1 MPHIRML
8 SIKAQGIKTG
18 NMKQVEH
25 SIRYRQAHSTSRQQ
39 QTGALLMVMAVMLSV
54 VLLGVWLTMMHPK
67 QWQALRTEHTQQGLA
82 QAKQALLA
90 YATQSLGTTPCQLN
104 CPRPGDLPC
113 PDLNNDGVAESSCTS
128 ASARL
133 GRLPWK
139 TLGLGDIRDA
149 SGERYWYSL
158 SNRYKNNPR
167 VLPLNVDSAGEI
179 SLKQAGFLADATQGN
194 GVVAVVIAPMFPLQ
208 LEDGVQQTRDDTTIN
223 QPSAYLDKL
232 ADEDNAQFVDA
243 STNGFVAGASGANF
257 NDVLLAISAR
267 DMHTAMQAQVL
278 GNIKQAI
285 RDCGIECSAKS
296 WWRLASP
303 QDVSCLGFGSLPNG
317 ACSPADV
324 SLGRLPVSSAMT
336 QNKSNLAFLFEG
348 SAQHRWFQQN
358 GWRELV
364 FAQLGA
370 QSVTITVAG
379 EMNQGQQRNTVEQK
393 TQSNQYLSDTQGQ
406 PFTTN
411 NMQWTYTL
419 K

>member
-1 MPHIRML
+1 
-8 SIKAQGIKTG
+8 
-18 NMKQVEH
+18 
-25 SIRYRQAHSTSRQQ
+25 
-39 QTGALLMVMAVMLSV
+39 MVMAMMLSV

-67 QWQALRTEHTQQGLA
+67 QWQSLRSQHTQQGLA

-90 YATQSLGTTPCQLN
+90 YATQPLGTTQCQLN

-133 GRLPWK
+133 GRLPWR

-149 SGERYWYSL
+149 SGERYWYAL

-179 SLKQAGFLADATQGN
+179 SLRQADFLADATQGQ
-194 GVVAVVIAPMFPLQ
+194 GVAAVVIAPMFPLQ
-208 LEDGVQQTRDDTTIN
+208 REDGVQQTRDDSTIH
-223 QPSAYLDKL
+223 QPNAYLDRLKG
-232 ADEDNAQFVDA
+232 EDNAQFFDA
-243 STNGFVAGASGANF
+243 STDGFVAGATSANF
-257 NDVLLAISAR
+257 NDALLSISAR
-267 DMHTAMQAQVL
+267 DMHTAMQAMVL
-278 GNIKQAI
+278 AYIKQAI
-285 RDCGIECSAKS
+285 VDCGAGCSAKS
-296 WWRLASP
+296 WWRLAST
-303 QDVSCLGFGSLPNG
+303 QDVSCLGFSSLANG
-317 ACSPADV
+317 ACQSANV
-324 SLGRLPVSSAMT
+324 NLGRIPVSSTMAQT
-336 QNKSNLAFLFEG
+336 KSNLTFLFEG

-379 EMNQGQQRNTVEQK
+379 EMSQGQQRNTEQQK

-406 PFTTN
+406 PLTTN
-411 NMQWTYTL
+411 HMQWTYTL